1 MIRPLRLI
9 VALACL
15 VAGIVVGALNPQRAV
30 LDLGFTQVPVALG
43 VLVLIALLVG
53 VVLGGLALSA
63 SVVLPLRQ
71 RLRRAEL
78 DARNARASSS
88 SSPSNG
94 GA

>member
-1 MIRPLRLI
+1 MTRLI
-9 VALACL
+9 RTLIALACL
-15 VAGIVVGALNPQRAV
+15 AAGIVVGALNPQRAL

-63 SVVLPLRQ
+63 SVVFPLRQ

-78 DARNARASSS
+78 DARNARK
-88 SSPSNG
+88 PMEG
-94 GA
+94 P

>member
-1 MIRPLRLI
+1 MRLI
-9 VALACL
+9 RWLIALLCLAVGVVVA
-15 VAGIVVGALNPQRAV
+15 ALNPQRAV
-30 LDLGFTQVPVALG
+30 LDLGFTQVPIALG

-78 DARNARASSS
+78 DARNARK
-88 SSPSNG
+88 PMEG
-94 GA
+94 P